1 MSLISLQKV
10 LLLLVCDIAV
20 DICVHTFDIVG
31 TYHTFLSAATLFG
44 WMNLMARG
52 MGGFF
57 SDVANHKWGL
67 QGRLIVQSVL
77 LAMEGIFVIVFS
89 QTRTLAAAIVVMLF
103 FSFFVQAS
111 EGSTYGK
118 LQSIPPTIGYY
129 L

>member
-10 LLLLVCDIAV
+10 LLLLVCDTAV
-20 DICVHTFDIVG
+20 DICAHTFDIVG
-31 TYHTFLSAATLFG
+31 TNHSLLSAATLFG

-57 SDVANHKWGL
+57 SDVANHKRGL

-77 LAMEGIFVIVFS
+77 LATEGIFVIVFS
-89 QTRTLAAAIVVMLF
+89 QTSTLAAAIAVMLF

-118 LQSIPPTIGYY
+118 FQSISPTVGCY